1 MAILVT
7 LTELSEHFTGFAIA
21 MVLGSG
27 TAGNPR
33 PKEVI
38 EVSKQSVT
46 EKYAAMPGRYFD
58 DFNVGDVYQ
67 HLPGRT
73 ISQQDNA
80 WFTLLT
86 MNTHPLHFD
95 EEYAAETE
103 FGRPLVASPLTVAII
118 VGMSVSD
125 VSAKAIANLGWR
137 DIKLTK
143 PVFPGDTLYANT
155 EVLAKRESKSRPNA
169 GIVTVLTRGV
179 NQEGVE
185 VCVFERQI
193 LVPKKHAPDAA

>member
-1 MAILVT
+1 MTKTPARERYANQTGRLY
-7 LTELSEHFTGFAIA
+7 EDFT
-21 MVLGSG
+21 
-27 TAGNPR
+27 
-33 PKEVI
+33 
-38 EVSKQSVT
+38 
-46 EKYAAMPGRYFD
+46 
-58 DFNVGDVYQ
+58 VGDVYH

-73 ISQQDNA
+73 VSQHDNA

-125 VSAKAIANLGWR
+125 VSEAAIANLGWKE
-137 DIKLTK
+137 IKLPA
-143 PVFPGDTLYANT
+143 PVFAGDTLYANT
-155 EVLAKRESKSRPNA
+155 EVLDKRESRSRPDA
-169 GIVTVLTRGV
+169 GIVSVLTRGI
-179 NQEGVE
+179 NQDDVE

-193 LVPKKHAPDAA
+193 LVPKRTAD

>member
-1 MAILVT
+1 
-7 LTELSEHFTGFAIA
+7 
-21 MVLGSG
+21 
-27 TAGNPR
+27 
-33 PKEVI
+33 
-38 EVSKQSVT
+38 
-46 EKYAAMPGRYFD
+46 
-58 DFNVGDVYQ
+58 
-67 HLPGRT
+67 
-73 ISQQDNA
+73 
-80 WFTLLT
+80 
-86 MNTHPLHFD
+86 
-95 EEYAAETE
+95 
-103 FGRPLVASPLTVAII
+103 
-118 VGMSVSD
+118 MSVSD

-193 LVPKKHAPDAA
+193 LVPKKHTPDAT

>member
-1 MAILVT
+1 MP
-7 LTELSEHFTGFAIA
+7 E
-21 MVLGSG
+21 
-27 TAGNPR
+27 R
-33 PKEVI
+33 
-38 EVSKQSVT
+38 
-46 EKYAAMPGRYFD
+46 YAAMPGRYFE
-58 DFNVGDVYQ
+58 DFTEGDVYE

-95 EEYAAETE
+95 EEYAAATE

-125 VSAKAIANLGWR
+125 VSAKAIANLGWK
-137 DIKLTK
+137 DIKLIK

-155 EVLAKRESKSRPNA
+155 EVVGKRESRSRSSKRTPDRA
-169 GIVTVLTRGV
+169 EPGGRTPTPAHASMSGATSTATRS
-179 NQEGVE
+179 NQPTTGPSTSRSSPS
-185 VCVFERQI
+185 CVSTSST
-193 LVPKKHAPDAA
+193 

>member
-1 MAILVT
+1 M
-7 LTELSEHFTGFAIA
+7 SY
-21 MVLGSG
+21 
-27 TAGNPR
+27 
-33 PKEVI
+33 
-38 EVSKQSVT
+38 QSVM
-46 EKYAAMPGRYFD
+46 ERYAAMPGRYFE
-58 DFNVGDVYQ
+58 DFNDVDIYH

-95 EEYAAETE
+95 EEYAAATE
-103 FGRPLVASPLTVAII
+103 FGKPLVASPLTVAIV

-125 VSAKAIANLGWR
+125 VSAKAIANLGWK

-169 GIVTVLTRGV
+169 GIVTVLTRGI
-179 NQEGVE
+179 NQHDVE
-185 VCVFERQI
+185 VCVFERQM
-193 LVPKKHAPDAA
+193 LVPKKPAPAA

>member
-1 MAILVT
+1 MSDNPPDFKCPDILNVNQLATTRPVRLLGNKKMAKPTV
-7 LTELSEHFTGFAIA
+7 HDRYAHHTGRLF
-21 MVLGSG
+21 
-27 TAGNPR
+27 
-33 PKEVI
+33 E
-38 EVSKQSVT
+38 
-46 EKYAAMPGRYFD
+46 
-58 DFNVGDVYQ
+58 DFVVGDIYH

-95 EEYAAETE
+95 EEYAAATE
-103 FGRPLVASPLTVAII
+103 FGRPLVASPLTVAIV

-125 VSAKAIANLGWR
+125 VSATAIANLGWKE
-137 DIKLTK
+137 IKLPA

-155 EVLAKRESKSRPNA
+155 EVLGKRESKSRPNA
-169 GIVTVLTRGV
+169 GIVSVLTRGM
-179 NQEGVE
+179 NQDDTE

-193 LVPKKHAPDAA
+193 LIPKRDVA

>member
-1 MAILVT
+1 MN
-7 LTELSEHFTGFAIA
+7 LSQKSMPE
-21 MVLGSG
+21 
-27 TAGNPR
+27 R
-33 PKEVI
+33 
-38 EVSKQSVT
+38 
-46 EKYAAMPGRYFD
+46 YAAMPGRYFE
-58 DFNVGDVYQ
+58 DFTEGDVYE

-95 EEYAAETE
+95 EEYAAATE

-125 VSAKAIANLGWR
+125 VSAKAIANLGWK

-155 EVLAKRESKSRPNA
+155 EVLGKRESRSRPNA
-169 GIVTVLTRGV
+169 GIVTVLTRGL
-179 NQEGVE
+179 NQDDVE

-193 LVPKKHAPDAA
+193 LVPKRDAPAD

>member
-1 MAILVT
+1 MAKPT
-7 LTELSEHFTGFAIA
+7 AKERYAHQKGRHF
-21 MVLGSG
+21 
-27 TAGNPR
+27 
-33 PKEVI
+33 E
-38 EVSKQSVT
+38 
-46 EKYAAMPGRYFD
+46 
-58 DFNVGDVYQ
+58 DFTVGDVYH

-73 ISQQDNA
+73 ISQHDNA

-125 VSAKAIANLGWR
+125 VSEAAIANLGWKE
-137 DIKLTK
+137 IKLPA

-155 EVLAKRESKSRPNA
+155 EVLDKRESRSRPNA
-169 GIVTVLTRGV
+169 GIVSVLTRGI
-179 NQEGVE
+179 NQDDIE

-193 LVPKKHAPDAA
+193 LVPKRTAS

>member
-1 MAILVT
+1 MTKPSAKQRYAQR
-7 LTELSEHFTGFAIA
+7 TGRVF
-21 MVLGSG
+21 
-27 TAGNPR
+27 
-33 PKEVI
+33 E
-38 EVSKQSVT
+38 
-46 EKYAAMPGRYFD
+46 
-58 DFNVGDVYQ
+58 DFEVGDIYE

-103 FGRPLVASPLTVAII
+103 FGRPLVASPLTVAIV

-125 VSAKAIANLGWR
+125 VSAAAIANLGWKE
-137 DIKLTK
+137 IKLPA

-155 EVLAKRESKSRPNA
+155 EVLDKRESRSRPNA
-169 GIVTVLTRGV
+169 GIVSVLTRGV
-179 NQEGVE
+179 NQNNTE
-185 VCVFERQI
+185 VCIFERQI
-193 LVPKKHAPDAA
+193 LIPKTTRF